1 MQIRKMK
8 RKDVRCIVEVVGD
21 GSIAKH
27 YDETTINMKLQHYD
41 KDSMV
46 TIYEPT
52 EEQKAM
58 LQDLL
63 FQADENTIKAN
74 ALQVVY
80 AMKLVTDL
88 EGLED
93 ITEEELIDT
102 IQTPDRVLEEI
113 NFEIGRIF
121 TELITN
127 HYEKLSAH
135 GNW

>member
-1 MQIRKMK
+1 MK

-63 FQADENTIKAN
+63 FQADEDTIKAN

-88 EGLED
+88 DGL
-93 ITEEELIDT
+93 
-102 IQTPDRVLEEI
+102 
-113 NFEIGRIF
+113 
-121 TELITN
+121 
-127 HYEKLSAH
+127 
-135 GNW
+135 

>member
-8 RKDVRCIVEVVGD
+8 RKDIRCIVEVVGD

-63 FQADENTIKAN
+63 FK
-74 ALQVVY
+74 
-80 AMKLVTDL
+80 
-88 EGLED
+88 
-93 ITEEELIDT
+93 
-102 IQTPDRVLEEI
+102 
-113 NFEIGRIF
+113 
-121 TELITN
+121 
-127 HYEKLSAH
+127 
-135 GNW
+135 